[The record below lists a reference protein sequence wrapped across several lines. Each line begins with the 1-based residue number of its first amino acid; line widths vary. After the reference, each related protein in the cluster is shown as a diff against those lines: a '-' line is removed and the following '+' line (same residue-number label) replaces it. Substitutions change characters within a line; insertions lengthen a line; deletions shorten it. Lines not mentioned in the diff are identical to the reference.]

1 MDGNAGKTGK
11 IVRLVCAVLLV
22 LAALAYALLLAAEN
36 ACDLGIA
43 GGLSRLFA
51 VVEQDERHTV
61 VVLRFHAVVI
71 VVGIKGPSHFVVVA
85 VDSDVWLMCKS

>member
-22 LAALAYALLLAAEN
+22 LAALSFALILAAES

-51 VVEQDERHTV
+51 GERRPLLAAFLRQQP
-61 VVLRFHAVVI
+61 VLT
-71 VVGIKGPSHFVVVA
+71 
-85 VDSDVWLMCKS
+85 L